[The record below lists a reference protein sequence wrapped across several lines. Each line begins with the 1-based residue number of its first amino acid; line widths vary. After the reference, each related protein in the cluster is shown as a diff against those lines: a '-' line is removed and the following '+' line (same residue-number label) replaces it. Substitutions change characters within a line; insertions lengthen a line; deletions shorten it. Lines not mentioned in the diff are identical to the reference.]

1 MVDDATEAHCPDHRI
16 GYVDLPPS
24 ESRVRKSRSGGMV
37 PMLFGISEAVRN
49 LVGRMAFRGFERET
63 AVASIVEVVNE
74 EGVEEPAGNQI
85 NTPMPPPL
93 I

>member
-1 MVDDATEAHCPDHRI
+1 
-16 GYVDLPPS
+16 
-24 ESRVRKSRSGGMV
+24 
-37 PMLFGISEAVRN
+37 MLFGISEAVRN